1 MSEIKT
7 IQLPDIG
14 DFDEVEVIEILVSVG
29 DTIDADDSI
38 ITLESDKA
46 SMEIPSPFAGEV
58 TDINI
63 NLGDKIKQGDTLLS
77 LQSEGQNTDADAD
90 ADTDAVETATAE
102 PKIMPIVVP
111 DIGDFDE
118 VEIIE
123 ILVNAGDEISA
134 DDSIITLESDKA
146 SMEIP
151 SPVTGKIIDIN
162 VALGDKVKLGDLILN
177 IETTGA
183 EAPETPEAQESTPTA
198 TTPQPTPAPTSKAAA
213 APQGLDQSVSKLPQ
227 GNSHASP
234 SVRKL
239 ARELGVDLSNVTGT
253 GQKGRVLD
261 GDLKGYVKQIIASGG
276 GSALPK
282 VPVIDFS
289 KFGETQTQALSRINK
304 LSGKHLSA
312 CWLNIPHV
320 TQFDE
325 VNIDKMEAY
334 RQAQKAKGV
343 KLTPLVF
350 IMKAVVETLQ
360 AHPRFNASLDE
371 SGENLIVKKYFN
383 LGIAVDTPN
392 GLVVPV
398 IKDVDKKSLSEL
410 ATELGET
417 SVKAREGKLKPAD
430 MQGAGFTI
438 SSLGGIGGTQFTPI
452 VNAPEVAI
460 LGVSRS
466 TNKPVWN
473 GQEFTPELTLPLAL
487 SYDHRVI
494 DGAQGGRFMADLN
507 KLLSEK
513 DYD

>member
-1 MSEIKT
+1 MSEIKN
-7 IQLPDIG
+7 ISLPDIG
-14 DFDEVEVIEILVSVG
+14 DFDEVEVVEILVSVG
-29 DTIDADDSI
+29 DTIKADEGIITLESDKASMEIPSPFSGTVTEINITLGDKIKQGNPILSIQSEEQSANTNEETPETPDTQPKIVPVVVPDIGDFDEVEVVEILVSADDEIYADDSI

-46 SMEIPSPFAGEV
+46 SMEIPTPVSGKIV
-58 TDINI
+58 DISI
-63 NLGDKIKQGDTLLS
+63 NLGDKVKQGD
-77 LQSEGQNTDADAD
+77 
-90 ADTDAVETATAE
+90 
-102 PKIMPIVVP
+102 
-111 DIGDFDE
+111 F
-118 VEIIE
+118 
-123 ILVNAGDEISA
+123 
-134 DDSIITLESDKA
+134 
-146 SMEIP
+146 
-151 SPVTGKIIDIN
+151 
-162 VALGDKVKLGDLILN
+162 ILN
-177 IETTGA
+177 IKTTGTD
-183 EAPETPEAQESTPTA
+183 TPKAQKTTLTA
-198 TTPQPTPAPTSKAAA
+198 TTSQPTPTPTPVA
-213 APQGLDQSVSKLPQ
+213 APQTLDQSVSKIPQ
-227 GNSHASP
+227 SNSHASP

-239 ARELGVDLSNVTGT
+239 ARELGVDLSNITGT

-261 GDLKGYVKQIIASGG
+261 ADLKGHVKQIIALGG

-282 VPVIDFS
+282 IPVVDFS
-289 KFGETQTQALSRINK
+289 KFGEIQTQPLSRINK

-325 VNIDKMEAY
+325 VNINKMEVY
-334 RQAQKAKGV
+334 RQAQKAQGI

-350 IMKAVVETLQ
+350 IIKALVEALQ

-371 SGENLIVKKYFN
+371 SSENLIVKKYFN

-398 IKDVDKKSLSEL
+398 IRDVDKKSLSEL
-410 ATELGET
+410 ATELSEI
-417 SVKAREGKLKPAD
+417 SAKAREGKLKLGD
-430 MQGAGFTI
+430 MQGAGFSI

-466 TNKPVWN
+466 VNKPVWN
-473 GQEFTPELTLPLAL
+473 GKEFTPELTLPLAL

-494 DGAQGGRFMADLN
+494 DGAQGARFMADLN